1 MTAFSS
7 RSRKKKLGW
16 RHLRRIVLALILA
29 FVSLMLY
36 YQQQDHQLKPA
47 TKEEKET
54 GQSQIQL
61 SHMSDING
69 YPDEYNAVQ
78 QHFLKNKDHN
88 LKKILPFGC
97 ATGEEAIYDNDI
109 KISKDHD

>member
-1 MTAFSS
+1 M
-7 RSRKKKLGW
+7 
-16 RHLRRIVLALILA
+16 LALILA

-36 YQQQDHQLKPA
+36 YQRQQQLHDHQPKPA
-47 TKEEKET
+47 TDEEKEA

-88 LKKILPFGC
+88 LKKILSFGC